1 MQMSLFLCLIASIV
15 TEDKY
20 VVAKLP
26 PSALAEG
33 GKPGDDYWARPWA
46 SGGQGGG
53 TKRPQTTKSTG
64 RIVDTV
70 LRGAFDLFGR

>member
-1 MQMSLFLCLIASIV
+1 MLLPSYLPVHWQ
-15 TEDKY
+15 K
-20 VVAKLP
+20 VVN
-26 PSALAEG
+26 
-33 GKPGDDYWARPWA
+33 YWARPWA
-46 SGGQGGG
+46 SGGQGGA